1 MNLTFKWDEEK
12 ANSNLKKHKISFEE
26 GKTIFDDPFLL
37 TFPDLEHSEFEERYI
52 NIGTSVKR
60 RILILIHTERGE
72 NIRIINCRKATST
85 ERRAYEKRDI

>member
-1 MNLTFKWDEEK
+1 MNLTFEWDEEK

-37 TFPDLEHSEFEERYI
+37 TFPDLEHSEIEERYI
-52 NIGTSVKR
+52 NIGTSAKG
-60 RILILIHTERGE
+60 RILILIHTEQRK

>member
-1 MNLTFKWDEEK
+1 MNLTFEWDEEK

-37 TFPDLEHSEFEERYI
+37 TFPDLEHSEIEERYI
-52 NIGTSVKR
+52 NIGTSAKG

-85 ERRAYEKRDI
+85 ERKAYEKRDI

>member
-1 MNLTFKWDEEK
+1 MNLTFEWDEEK

-52 NIGTSVKR
+52 NIVTSVKG

-72 NIRIINCRKATST
+72 NIRIINCREATST

>member
-1 MNLTFKWDEEK
+1 MNLTFEWDEEK

-37 TFPDLEHSEFEERYI
+37 TYPDLEHSEIEERYI
-52 NIGTSVKR
+52 NIGTSAKG

-85 ERRAYEKRDI
+85 ERKAYEKRDI

>member
-1 MNLTFKWDEEK
+1 MNLTFEWDEEK
-12 ANSNLKKHKISFEE
+12 ANSNLKKHKISFQE

-37 TFPDLEHSEFEERYI
+37 TFPDFEHSEFEERYI
-52 NIGTSVKR
+52 NIGTSAKG
-60 RILILIHTERGE
+60 RILILIHTERRK

>member
-1 MNLTFKWDEEK
+1 MNLTFEWDEEK

-26 GKTIFDDPFLL
+26 GKTILDDPFLL

-52 NIGTSVKR
+52 NIGTSVR
-60 RILILIHTERGE
+60 GRILILIHTERGE

-85 ERRAYEKRDI
+85 ERKAYEKRDI